1 VRKLAIPERIVPA
14 VQPVAAARRSREMAD
29 VTVKRLDEL
38 DSYQGQF
45 LYAGK
50 GLGVTAWGM
59 NVLKLPSGWKDYPN
73 HDHLK
78 DGQEEV
84 YVVLQGSA
92 KMEAGGESWQ
102 LEPGM
107 LARVGAS
114 QQRKITPG
122 SDGVVILALGGTP
135 GKVYQPPSR
144 GKK

>member
-1 VRKLAIPERIVPA
+1 
-14 VQPVAAARRSREMAD
+14 MAD
-29 VTVKRLDEL
+29 VVVKRFDEL

-45 LYAGK
+45 LYAGR

-59 NVLKLPSGWKDYPN
+59 NIIKMPPNWKDYPN

-92 KMEAGGESWQ
+92 KLEAGGQSWT
-102 LEPGM
+102 LEPGL
-107 LARVGAS
+107 LARVAPG

-122 SDGVVILALGGTP
+122 DDGAVVLALGGTP

-144 GKK
+144 GK